1 MSSSIKEELKN
12 SNSKD
17 DDDNIKF
24 IVNNDEDVV
33 LVNLDDLKSTE
44 QIGSGTIIDGESIG
58 TTQFRL
64 MVRNIPKYTSV
75 KILKNLMQ
83 ENGFGDI
90 KTKERQI
97 EALNTLNGLKFKN
110 KKLLARIDDITEQDR
125 QAKFERRNKQKQKNL
140 LDQDGIQQ
148 RSPEELLADQV
159 TPWHKIPYEIQLEN
173 KQNDIRK
180 FIINLR
186 QKISNIEKDYYNDN
200 LPEWLS
206 VESELSNFCDFLP
219 ILRSPIT
226 EGYRNKCEFTIGLN
240 LDKEKTVGFLLGAYK
255 DGLVSVLEPNKTIH
269 VSDVAKK
276 LAKGMQDYVRNSQY
290 DIYDRRTKQ
299 VQLHPQNLTE
309 EQLGQE
315 KIKLTNYFQAFS
327 KNENFNLTCLL
338 IQLFDGVS
346 NGMSDKVPYELL
358 YGTSYIHE
366 EMMNCRFRV
375 SPLAFF
381 QTNTAAAEVLYNQ
394 CRTIGIALSK
404 KLGNKIKGVIGIE
417 LSTEAIE
424 DAKINSIL
432 NGIENAEYIV
442 GPVENNLRTLNNF
455 NNSRPGSLI
464 AILDPPRAGVHKK
477 NNNDYSTD
485 EGVVKDELY
494 ERVVEHGD
502 EEYDPKQDIVEQ
514 DIEEPEVEGQ
524 DVEEQEVE
532 EQDVE
537 EDEEMDLNPDKNLSP
552 PTLRPTTYAVG
563 QTEGYYSEDTNE
575 LGGGPELIA
584 EANDRDDK
592 DESRQLTSLVAAS
605 HRKDRP
611 PEAKRE
617 SAIKASSLYQNLTGQ
632 PLEINEG
639 GEVVTDTRISA
650 G

>member
-1 MSSSIKEELKN
+1 
-12 SNSKD
+12 
-17 DDDNIKF
+17 
-24 IVNNDEDVV
+24 
-33 LVNLDDLKSTE
+33 
-44 QIGSGTIIDGESIG
+44 
-58 TTQFRL
+58 

-90 KTKERQI
+90 KTKERQL

-206 VESELSNFCDFLP
+206 VESELNNFCDFLP

-464 AILDPPRAGVHKK
+464 AILDPPRAGVHKSVIK
-477 NNNDYSTD
+477 AIRQCQAISNFIYIS
-485 EGVVKDELY
+485 Y
-494 ERVVEHGD
+494 
-502 EEYDPKQDIVEQ
+502 
-514 DIEEPEVEGQ
+514 
-524 DVEEQEVE
+524 
-532 EQDVE
+532 
-537 EDEEMDLNPDKNLSP
+537 LNPDKNLSP

-563 QTEGYYSEDTNE
+563 QTEGYYSEDKNE

>member
-44 QIGSGTIIDGESIG
+44 QIGSGI
-58 TTQFRL
+58 
-64 MVRNIPKYTSV
+64 

-299 VQLHPQNLTE
+299 GNWRLLVVRSQMSGDVMIIVQLHPQNLTE

-464 AILDPPRAGVHKK
+464 AILDPPRAGVHK
-477 NNNDYSTD
+477 S
-485 EGVVKDELY
+485 V
-494 ERVVEHGD
+494 
-502 EEYDPKQDIVEQ
+502 
-514 DIEEPEVEGQ
+514 
-524 DVEEQEVE
+524 
-532 EQDVE
+532 
-537 EDEEMDLNPDKNLSP
+537 
-552 PTLRPTTYAVG
+552 
-563 QTEGYYSEDTNE
+563 
-575 LGGGPELIA
+575 
-584 EANDRDDK
+584 
-592 DESRQLTSLVAAS
+592 
-605 HRKDRP
+605 
-611 PEAKRE
+611 
-617 SAIKASSLYQNLTGQ
+617 IKAIRQCQAISNFIYISCDYNLATQNFI
-632 PLEINEG
+632 E
-639 GEVVTDTRISA
+639 
-650 G
+650 